1 MEHAALRSSERI
13 SRLQLLVA
21 ALCFLTILIDGF
33 DTQSAAFAGPL
44 LKQEFAGGP
53 QALGLI
59 FGLGMF
65 GGLLGGVILGPLG
78 DRFGRRP
85 LLISALCIMSAGS
98 IATGFAHSAH
108 EVALLR
114 LLTGLGLGGAVPN
127 VIALTA
133 EYAPLRSRSTIVSI
147 VFNGFPLGAMLGSI
161 VAARLLPTFGWRTLF
176 IVGGSIPVVALILVA
191 LLLPESPAFLMRGG
205 RTNEL
210 RHIIARLG
218 NSSSILLTE
227 PVSGGVARGSVLR
240 LFADGLGASTALI
253 WTGTLL
259 SILCIYC
266 TVNWLPV
273 LIAGGGL
280 PLQTAILAVGA
291 LNIGSVIGNIILA
304 RFGDRNTA
312 YVPTAVFYVL
322 GAAFLSLVGVSGSS
336 SALMLSMTFGAGFFG
351 FGGQLSVT
359 TITARLYPTELRATG
374 SGWAFGIGRVGG
386 VIGPIFAGFLLG
398 YGMGFATMM
407 TILGGL
413 MLLAG
418 LAIFFLGR
426 TRNARQSRAAAEA
439 IRAL

>member
-1 MEHAALRSSERI
+1 MEDAALRSSERI

-176 IVGGSIPVVALILVA
+176 IVGGSIPVMALILVA

-205 RTNEL
+205 RTKEL
-210 RHIIARLG
+210 RQIIARLG
-218 NSSSILLTE
+218 NSSSIILTE
-227 PVSGGVARGSVLR
+227 PVRSGTARGSVLR
-240 LFADGLGASTALI
+240 LFANGLGASTTLI
-253 WTGTLL
+253 WIGTLL

-336 SALMLSMTFGAGFFG
+336 SALMLSVTFGAGLFG

-426 TRNARQSRAAAEA
+426 TRNARQSGAAAEA
-439 IRAL
+439 NRTP